1 MAELGSVSRPR
12 MEFMDDR
19 EVVACIDL
27 VRGKNAIFT
36 VDFKDGDRDH
46 EVAGKLERV
55 GLSEDEIV

>member
-1 MAELGSVSRPR
+1 
-12 MEFMDDR
+12 MDDR

-55 GLSEDEIV
+55 GLSEDEITSLREESVI